1 MDDFTKLC
9 ANEFA
14 VHVERLFE
22 SERARALAAGKK
34 CVNVP
39 FLDDSF
45 PVDCKLLSSHY
56 KRTVAAALS
65 ARDSFERQKP
75 SWAPSLPLRSADID
89 KLIRNVD
96 DPRSNLVGYF
106 AASWACASWS
116 KYHPPLFVYAS
127 GVMACPD
134 TPKHIRVDARLR
146 REFPPVPTLL
156 AKLDQTLCWNTV
168 ERTIEFAQ
176 QLMRQEEHLQ
186 RCGMPAD
193 AERMQMTIKHIT
205 GVELVDPD

>member
-9 ANEFA
+9 ANEFTA
-14 VHVERLFE
+14 HVERLFE
-22 SERARALAAGKK
+22 SERSRARAAGKK
-34 CVNVP
+34 YVNVP
-39 FLDDSF
+39 FLDDLF
-45 PVDCKLLSSHY
+45 PVDCEPLFSHY
-56 KRTVAAALS
+56 KRMAVAALS

-89 KLIRNVD
+89 KLFRNVD
-96 DPRSNLVGYF
+96 DPRPGLVGYF
-106 AASWACASWS
+106 AASWACASWGR
-116 KYHPPLFVYAS
+116 YHPPFFVYAS
-127 GVMACPD
+127 GAMASPNM
-134 TPKHIRVDARLR
+134 PKHIRTDPRLLQ
-146 REFPPVPTLL
+146 EFPPAPTLL

-193 AERMQMTIKHIT
+193 AERMQMAIKHIT
-205 GVELVDPD
+205 GVELVYPD

>member
-1 MDDFTKLC
+1 
-9 ANEFA
+9 
-14 VHVERLFE
+14 
-22 SERARALAAGKK
+22 
-34 CVNVP
+34 VP

-45 PVDCKLLSSHY
+45 PVDCKFLSSHY
-56 KRTVAAALS
+56 KRMAVAALS

-75 SWAPSLPLRSADID
+75 SWAPSLSLRSADID

-96 DPRSNLVGYF
+96 DPRFCLVGYF
-106 AASWACASWS
+106 SASWACASWS

-127 GVMACPD
+127 GVMACSD
-134 TPKHIRVDARLR
+134 TPKHIRADARLR

-156 AKLDQTLCWNTV
+156 AKLDQTLCWGTC

-176 QLMRQEEHLQ
+176 QLMRQEEHLW

-193 AERMQMTIKHIT
+193 AERMQMAIKHIT
-205 GVELVDPD
+205 GVEWVYPD

>member
-9 ANEFA
+9 ANEFTA
-14 VHVERLFE
+14 HVERLFE
-22 SERARALAAGKK
+22 SERLRALAAGKK
-34 CVNVP
+34 YVTVP

-45 PVDCKLLSSHY
+45 PVDCEFLSSHY

-89 KLIRNVD
+89 KLFCE
-96 DPRSNLVGYF
+96 DPRLTLVGYF
-106 AASWACASWS
+106 ASSWACASWS
-116 KYHPPLFVYAS
+116 KYHPPLFIYAS
-127 GVMACPD
+127 GVMACSN
-134 TPKHIRVDARLR
+134 TPKHIRTDARLL
-146 REFPPVPTLL
+146 REFPPAPTLV

-176 QLMRQEEHLQ
+176 QLMRQEEHLF
-186 RCGMPAD
+186 RCGMLAD
-193 AERMQMTIKHIT
+193 AERMQMAIKHIT